1 MKRNYSLDVMK
12 LVFAYIVAL
21 FHFGI
26 TIPPGAGVSVEI
38 FFIISGFFLARKFYS
53 VQDANYSA
61 WNYTLHHVKQLLPHY
76 LFSHLVLFLYLLA
89 RMMLY
94 FFKAPSFD
102 GFWEILR
109 FFYNQIPDLVFL
121 QSSFTFHDSIN
132 YPLWQISALL
142 ISGYF
147 IFALL
152 RQNEPLSRRII
163 FPIAI
168 LMVQSLLASGVDL
181 WDNFGPLYLPLLRAF
196 GPMCIGVLTYYFTT
210 TAQFAQ
216 VQKQRVLL
224 NLCSVLGLAGIFLF
238 GNQGSIFLI
247 TTPVIL
253 MACWTEKS
261 WINVLLNHRW
271 MRSFGKLS
279 YAVYLNHALI
289 ERFTKARVFPY
300 VQTYGVREY
309 LTYFLLLTVYSIFT
323 MIFVE
328 KLTQRIQ
335 ARKNRPQRE
344 KECQTLQ
351 NL

>member
-1 MKRNYSLDVMK
+1 MKRNYSLDFLK
-12 LVFAYIVAL
+12 LVFAYIIAF

-26 TIPPGAGVSVEI
+26 TISPGAEVAVQI

-53 VQDANYSA
+53 LREQEYSA
-61 WNYTLHHVKQLLPHY
+61 WDYTLHHVKQLLPHY
-76 LFSHLVLFLYLLA
+76 LFSHLILFLYLLA

-94 FFKAPSFD
+94 FFKAPSLD
-102 GFWEILR
+102 GFVEIIR

-147 IFALL
+147 VFALL

-163 FPIAI
+163 FPMAI

-181 WDNFGPLYLPLLRAF
+181 WENFGLLYLPLLRAF

-216 VQKQRVLL
+216 VQKHRVLL

-261 WINVLLNHRW
+261 WINVLLNHKC

-289 ERFTKARVFPY
+289 ERFTKARLFPH
-300 VQTYGVREY
+300 VQGYGIREC

-323 MIFVE
+323 MVLVE
-328 KLTQRIQ
+328 KLTKWIQTRRIL
-335 ARKNRPQRE
+335 RKSSKLPGSD
-344 KECQTLQ
+344 T
-351 NL
+351 